1 MMDKSSNTEQ
11 SKARLVVIGNGMA
24 GVRCIE
30 ELIKLTPDKYRI
42 TIIGEEPQVNYN
54 RIMLSP
60 ILAGEKRL
68 QEIVIND
75 KDWYRQQGIQLI
87 TGQPV
92 VAIDRRNKQVVTH
105 NRQHIP
111 YDKLIIATGSR
122 PNILPFPGHDLDNV
136 MGFRTIADVNRML
149 SVSQA
154 HHNAVVIGGG
164 LLGLEAAYGLQQQG
178 MKVTVVHNSASLL
191 NRQIDTQAAE
201 LLQTELQRLGV
212 EFKLAARTQRLLGNQ
227 QHQVSHVQLEDNSL
241 IPADLV
247 VFATGVKPNKELAES
262 AGIYCENGIVVS
274 DTMQTYDPSIYAIGE
289 CIQHRGTL
297 FGLVAPLFQQA
308 KVCANHLAEWGYH
321 HFQSTP
327 MATKLKVTGIDVYSA
342 GNFLG
347 NDASEVITYFDR
359 DCAVYK
365 KLVIEKDRLVGVVL
379 YGDIKDG
386 AFFFDL
392 IQQATPIKNLR
403 QVLMFGRSACEAN
416 LPNNPVTEAA

>member
-105 NRQHIP
+105 NQQHIP

-136 MGFRTIADVNRML
+136 MGFRTIADVNLML

-289 CIQHRGTL
+289 CIQHRGAL

-365 KLVIEKDRLVGVVL
+365 KLVIEQDRLVGVVL